1 VAGGRRFLLDLLP
14 RLAPFLALFG
24 GVYLVASLGFFVL
37 EGGRVDFLDSF
48 YWGAVTLS
56 TVGYGDLVPTNETA
70 RLFTIGVLFT
80 QIFLGG
86 YLFSVIV
93 GVVSEESQKRL
104 LGTLGTDLK
113 DHTVVLGYGPI
124 GQACVRELLLA
135 DQQIA
140 VVAEHPE
147 EVANI
152 RSLNNGHG
160 PYATYGPPA
169 DPEILKRANIE
180 TAHSVV
186 VCTEDDT
193 TTLIAA
199 LNVRSLSSTIRIV
212 VSVNRPELK
221 TTLRTAGVTYVASPG
236 DMGGR
241 LCASAAFQPEVANA
255 IEDISEEGDGA
266 DIREYMLTTRTPI
279 SAQSVPE
286 AEQLVR
292 RASGCLL
299 IGIARRKGEGEFE
312 TILNPPDS
320 MRFRPGDGI
329 LVLGTNENHLRF
341 HKWIGV
347 PQGR

>member
-1 VAGGRRFLLDLLP
+1 VAGRRRFVLDLLR
-14 RLAPFLALFG
+14 RLAPFLAVFG
-24 GVYLVASLGFFVL
+24 GVYVVASFGFFFL
-37 EGGRVDFLDSF
+37 EGGRVGLLDSF
-48 YWGAVTLS
+48 YWGAITLS
-56 TVGYGDLVPTNETA
+56 TVGYGDFIPTTEIA
-70 RLFTIGVLFT
+70 RIFTIVVVFT

-86 YLFSVIV
+86 YLFSVVV

-113 DHTVVLGYGPI
+113 DHTVVLGYGPV
-124 GQACVRELLLA
+124 GRACVRELLLA

-152 RSLNNGHG
+152 RSLNDGRG

-169 DPEILKRANIE
+169 DPDILQRANVGL
-180 TAHSVV
+180 AHSVV
-186 VCTEDDT
+186 VGTEDDT

-199 LNVRSLSSTIRIV
+199 LNVRNISPTVRIV

-255 IEDISEEGDGA
+255 IEDLSEEGDGA
-266 DIREYMLTTRTPI
+266 DIREYMLTNRTPI
-279 SAQSVPE
+279 STQPLRE
-286 AEQLVR
+286 AEALVR
-292 RASGCLL
+292 QATGCLVV
-299 IGIARRKGEGEFE
+299 GVARQKGPGEYE
-312 TILNPPDS
+312 AILNPPDHLQ
-320 MRFRPGDGI
+320 FRPGDGV
-329 LVLGTNENHLRF
+329 LVLGTNENHVKF
-341 HKWIGV
+341 HRWIGV